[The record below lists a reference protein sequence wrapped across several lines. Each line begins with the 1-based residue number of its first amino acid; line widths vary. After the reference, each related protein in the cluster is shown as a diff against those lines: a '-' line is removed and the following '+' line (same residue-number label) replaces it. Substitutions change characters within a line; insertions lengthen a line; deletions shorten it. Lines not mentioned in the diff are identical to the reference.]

1 MGVINFEKQKLIKLI
16 DVAAGRKKADL
27 VLKNAKIVDVFQA
40 KILTGDIAISDG
52 YIAGIGES
60 YQGVEERNYTGKYVA
75 PGFIE
80 AHIHIESSY
89 VSPEEFSRVF
99 IPRGTTTILA
109 DPHEIVN
116 VAGLKGL
123 DYMVNA
129 AKNAKMDVRY
139 MMPPCVPAT
148 NFETSGADLYADDM
162 EDALK
167 TGEVD
172 GLAELMN
179 FPGVINADDKMID
192 EILMA
197 KKYGAR
203 IDGHAPQVVGK
214 DLNAYIAAGPAND
227 HECSTLEEAEE
238 RLARGMY
245 LLLREGSVTQDLRK
259 LLPIVNTAN
268 SRRCLLSGDDVQAKT
283 AINKGH
289 LDNSIRI
296 CIDEGLNP
304 ITAIQMATLNPA
316 EYCGLNDRGA
326 IAPGRRADM
335 VVFESLE
342 DFAVEET
349 YILGEKLS
357 QGNEYLGEVNY
368 YPIDSVESSMHV
380 KDFTREKLQLHL
392 NSDKVRAIG
401 VVPGEVLTTEEHV
414 TVRRDGDDNFVYN
427 DQEDVTKIVVVE
439 RHHNTGNVN
448 VNLLSGYGIKA
459 GAIAIS
465 IGHDSHNIIATGTN
479 DDDIFMAVNELIKQE
494 GGAVV
499 VKDEKVISRMELKI
513 AGLMCNLPAEKM
525 IAQQDALDEAVHE
538 ELGVPDNVNPV
549 MTLSFMPLAVI
560 PKLKI
565 TDKGLVDVEKN
576 AFVSNELD

>member
-1 MGVINFEKQKLIKLI
+1 MEKQKLIKLI

-549 MTLSFMPLAVI
+549 MTLSFMPLVVI

>member
-1 MGVINFEKQKLIKLI
+1 MEKQKLIKLI

-40 KILTGDIAISDG
+40 KILIGDIAISDG
-52 YIAGIGES
+52 YIAGIGGS

-129 AKNAKMDVRY
+129 AKNAKMDIRY

-197 KKYGAR
+197 KKYDAR

-304 ITAIQMATLNPA
+304 ITAIQMVTLNPA

-414 TVRRDGDDNFVYN
+414 TVKRDGDGNFVYN

>member
-1 MGVINFEKQKLIKLI
+1 MEKQKLIKLI

-123 DYMVNA
+123 DYMVNT
-129 AKNAKMDVRY
+129 AKNAKMDIRY

-179 FPGVINADDKMID
+179 FPGVINAEDKMID

-357 QGNEYLGEVNY
+357 QGNKYLGEVNY

-414 TVRRDGDDNFVYN
+414 TVKRDGDGNFVYN

>member
-1 MGVINFEKQKLIKLI
+1 MEKQKLIKLI

-40 KILTGDIAISDG
+40 KILIGDIAISDG
-52 YIAGIGES
+52 YIAGIGGS

-129 AKNAKMDVRY
+129 AKNAKMDIRY

-227 HECSTLEEAEE
+227 HECSILEEAEE

-304 ITAIQMATLNPA
+304 LTAIQMATLNPA

-357 QGNEYLGEVNY
+357 QGNKYLGEVNY

-414 TVRRDGDDNFVYN
+414 TVKRDGDGNFVYN

>member
-1 MGVINFEKQKLIKLI
+1 MEKQKLIKLI

-52 YIAGIGES
+52 YIAGIGGN

-129 AKNAKMDVRY
+129 AKNAKMDIHY

-259 LLPIVNTAN
+259 LLPTVNTAN

-357 QGNEYLGEVNY
+357 QGNKYLGEVNY

-414 TVRRDGDDNFVYN
+414 TVKRDGDGNFVYN

-513 AGLMCNLPAEKM
+513 AGLMCNLPAKKM

>member
-1 MGVINFEKQKLIKLI
+1 MEKQKLIKLI

-40 KILTGDIAISDG
+40 KILIGDIAISDG
-52 YIAGIGES
+52 YIAGIGGS

-80 AHIHIESSY
+80 DHIHIESSY

-129 AKNAKMDVRY
+129 AKNAKMDIRY

-192 EILMA
+192 EILMT

-357 QGNEYLGEVNY
+357 QRNKYLGEVNY
-368 YPIDSVESSMHV
+368 YPIDSVASSMHV

-414 TVRRDGDDNFVYN
+414 TVNRDGDGNFVYN

-538 ELGVPDNVNPV
+538 ELSVPDNINPV

>member
-1 MGVINFEKQKLIKLI
+1 MEKQKLIKLI

-40 KILTGDIAISDG
+40 KILIGDIAISDG
-52 YIAGIGES
+52 YIAGIGGS

-129 AKNAKMDVRY
+129 AKNAKMDIRY

-192 EILMA
+192 KILMA

-296 CIDEGLNP
+296 CIDESLNP

-316 EYCGLNDRGA
+316 EYCSLNDRGA

-357 QGNEYLGEVNY
+357 QGNKYLGEVNY

-414 TVRRDGDDNFVYN
+414 TVRRDGDGNFVYN

-576 AFVSNELD
+576 TFVSNELD

>member
-1 MGVINFEKQKLIKLI
+1 MEKQKLIKLI

-40 KILTGDIAISDG
+40 KILIGDIAISDG
-52 YIAGIGES
+52 YIAGIGGS

-129 AKNAKMDVRY
+129 AKNAKMDIRY

-283 AINKGH
+283 VINKGH

-357 QGNEYLGEVNY
+357 QGNKYLGEVNY

-401 VVPGEVLTTEEHV
+401 VVPGEVLTTEKHV
-414 TVRRDGDDNFVYN
+414 TVKRDGDGNFVYN

-525 IAQQDALDEAVHE
+525 IAQQDALDETVHE

>member
-1 MGVINFEKQKLIKLI
+1 MEKQKLIKLI

-52 YIAGIGES
+52 YIAGIGGS

-129 AKNAKMDVRY
+129 AKNAKMDIRY

-326 IAPGRRADM
+326 IAPGCRADM

-357 QGNEYLGEVNY
+357 QGNKYLGEVNY

-414 TVRRDGDDNFVYN
+414 TVKRDGDGNFVYN

>member
-1 MGVINFEKQKLIKLI
+1 MKKQKLIKLI

-40 KILTGDIAISDG
+40 KILIGDIAISDG
-52 YIAGIGES
+52 YIAGIGGS

-129 AKNAKMDVRY
+129 AKNAKMDIRY

-380 KDFTREKLQLHL
+380 KDFTRKKLQLHL

-414 TVRRDGDDNFVYN
+414 TVKRDGDGNFVYN

>member
-1 MGVINFEKQKLIKLI
+1 MEKQKLIKLI

-109 DPHEIVN
+109 GPHEIVN

>member
-1 MGVINFEKQKLIKLI
+1 MEKQKLIKLI

-40 KILTGDIAISDG
+40 KILIGDIAISDG
-52 YIAGIGES
+52 YIAGIGGS

-129 AKNAKMDVRY
+129 AKNAKMDIRY

-214 DLNAYIAAGPAND
+214 DLNAYIAAGPADD

-342 DFAVEET
+342 AFAVEET

-414 TVRRDGDDNFVYN
+414 TVRRDGGGNFVYN

>member
-1 MGVINFEKQKLIKLI
+1 LEKQKLIKLI

-129 AKNAKMDVRY
+129 AKNAKMDIRY

-179 FPGVINADDKMID
+179 FPGVINAEDKMID

-414 TVRRDGDDNFVYN
+414 TVKRDGDGNFVYN

>member
-1 MGVINFEKQKLIKLI
+1 MEKQKLIKLI

-214 DLNAYIAAGPAND
+214 DLNAYIAADPAND

>member
-1 MGVINFEKQKLIKLI
+1 MEKQKLIKLI

-227 HECSTLEEAEE
+227 YECSTLEEAEE

>member
-1 MGVINFEKQKLIKLI
+1 MEKQKLIKLI

-27 VLKNAKIVDVFQA
+27 VLKNAKIVDVFQT
-40 KILTGDIAISDG
+40 KILIGDIAISDG
-52 YIAGIGES
+52 YIAGIGGS

-129 AKNAKMDVRY
+129 AKNAKMDIRY

-357 QGNEYLGEVNY
+357 QGNKYLGEVNY

-414 TVRRDGDDNFVYN
+414 TVRRDGDGNFVYN

-499 VKDEKVISRMELKI
+499 VKDKKVISRMELKI

>member
-1 MGVINFEKQKLIKLI
+1 MEKQKLIKLI

-129 AKNAKMDVRY
+129 AKNAKMDIRY

>member
-1 MGVINFEKQKLIKLI
+1 MEKQKLIKLI

-40 KILTGDIAISDG
+40 KILIGDIAISDG
-52 YIAGIGES
+52 YIAGIGGS

-129 AKNAKMDVRY
+129 AKNAKMDIRY

-316 EYCGLNDRGA
+316 EYCSLNDRGA

-414 TVRRDGDDNFVYN
+414 TVKRDGDGNFVYN

>member
-1 MGVINFEKQKLIKLI
+1 MEKQKLIKLI

-40 KILTGDIAISDG
+40 KILIGDIAISDG
-52 YIAGIGES
+52 YIAGIGGS

-129 AKNAKMDVRY
+129 ARNAKMDIRY

-414 TVRRDGDDNFVYN
+414 TVRRDGDGNFVYN

>member
-1 MGVINFEKQKLIKLI
+1 MEKQKLIKLI

-40 KILTGDIAISDG
+40 KILIGDIAISDG
-52 YIAGIGES
+52 YIAGIGGS

-129 AKNAKMDVRY
+129 AKNAKMDIRY

-148 NFETSGADLYADDM
+148 NFETSGADLYADNM

-227 HECSTLEEAEE
+227 HECSILEEAEE

-304 ITAIQMATLNPA
+304 LTAIQMATLNPA

-357 QGNEYLGEVNY
+357 QGNEYLSEVNY

-401 VVPGEVLTTEEHV
+401 VVPGEVLTTEDHV
-414 TVRRDGDDNFVYN
+414 TVKRDGDGNFVYN

>member
-1 MGVINFEKQKLIKLI
+1 MEKQKLIKLI

-52 YIAGIGES
+52 YIAGIGGS

-129 AKNAKMDVRY
+129 AKNAKMDIRY

-268 SRRCLLSGDDVQAKT
+268 SRRCLLSGDDVQAKI

-357 QGNEYLGEVNY
+357 QGNKYLGEVNY

-414 TVRRDGDDNFVYN
+414 TVKRDGDGNFVYN
-427 DQEDVTKIVVVE
+427 DQEDITKIVVVE

-448 VNLLSGYGIKA
+448 ENLLSGYGIKA

-513 AGLMCNLPAEKM
+513 AGLMCNLSAEKM

-549 MTLSFMPLAVI
+549 MTLSFMTLAVI

>member
-1 MGVINFEKQKLIKLI
+1 MEKQKLIKLI

-40 KILTGDIAISDG
+40 KILIGDIAISDG
-52 YIAGIGES
+52 YIAGIGGS

-129 AKNAKMDVRY
+129 AKNAKMDIRY

-316 EYCGLNDRGA
+316 EYCSLNDRGA

-380 KDFTREKLQLHL
+380 KDFTRKKLQLHL

-414 TVRRDGDDNFVYN
+414 TVKRDGDGNFVYN

>member
-1 MGVINFEKQKLIKLI
+1 MEKQKLIKLI

-40 KILTGDIAISDG
+40 KILIGDIAISDG
-52 YIAGIGES
+52 YIAGIGGS

-129 AKNAKMDVRY
+129 AKNAKMDIRY

-357 QGNEYLGEVNY
+357 QGNKYLGEVNY

-414 TVRRDGDDNFVYN
+414 TVKRDGDGNFVYN

-439 RHHNTGNVN
+439 RHHNHHNTGNVN

>member
-1 MGVINFEKQKLIKLI
+1 MEKRKLIKLI
-16 DVAAGRKKADL
+16 DIAAGRKKADL

-40 KILTGDIAISDG
+40 KILIGDIAISDG
-52 YIAGIGES
+52 YIAGIGGS

-129 AKNAKMDVRY
+129 AKNAKMDIRY

-357 QGNEYLGEVNY
+357 QGNKYLGEVNY

-380 KDFTREKLQLHL
+380 KDFTRKKLQLHL

-414 TVRRDGDDNFVYN
+414 TVKRDGDGNFVYN

>member
-1 MGVINFEKQKLIKLI
+1 MEKQKLIKLI

-40 KILTGDIAISDG
+40 KILIGDIAISDG
-52 YIAGIGES
+52 YIAGIGGS

-129 AKNAKMDVRY
+129 AKNAKMDIRY

-414 TVRRDGDDNFVYN
+414 TVKRDGDGNFVYN

>member
-1 MGVINFEKQKLIKLI
+1 MEKQKLIKLI

-214 DLNAYIAAGPAND
+214 DLNAYIAAGLAND

>member
-1 MGVINFEKQKLIKLI
+1 MEKQKLIKLI

-40 KILTGDIAISDG
+40 KILIGDIAISDG
-52 YIAGIGES
+52 YIAGIGGS
-60 YQGVEERNYTGKYVA
+60 YQGVEERNYTSKYVA

-129 AKNAKMDVRY
+129 AKNAKMDIRY

-316 EYCGLNDRGA
+316 EYCSLNDRGA

-357 QGNEYLGEVNY
+357 QGNKYLGEVNY

-414 TVRRDGDDNFVYN
+414 TVKRDGDGNFVYN
-427 DQEDVTKIVVVE
+427 DHEDVTKIVVVE

>member
-1 MGVINFEKQKLIKLI
+1 MEKQKLIKLI

-40 KILTGDIAISDG
+40 KILIGDIAISDG
-52 YIAGIGES
+52 YIAGIGGS

-129 AKNAKMDVRY
+129 AKNAKMDIRY

-289 LDNSIRI
+289 LDNNIRI

-380 KDFTREKLQLHL
+380 KDFTRKKLQLHL

-414 TVRRDGDDNFVYN
+414 TVKRDGDGNFVYN
-427 DQEDVTKIVVVE
+427 DHEDVTKIVVVE

-513 AGLMCNLPAEKM
+513 AGLMCNLPAAKM

>member
-1 MGVINFEKQKLIKLI
+1 MEKQKLIKLI

-40 KILTGDIAISDG
+40 KILIGDIAISDG
-52 YIAGIGES
+52 YIAGIGGS

-116 VAGLKGL
+116 IAGLKGL

-129 AKNAKMDVRY
+129 AKNAKMDIRY

-357 QGNEYLGEVNY
+357 QGNKYLGEVNY

-414 TVRRDGDDNFVYN
+414 TVKRDGDGNFVYN

>member
-1 MGVINFEKQKLIKLI
+1 MEKQKLIKLI

-560 PKLKI
+560 SKLKI

>member
-1 MGVINFEKQKLIKLI
+1 MEKQKLIKLI

-52 YIAGIGES
+52 YIAGIGGS

-129 AKNAKMDVRY
+129 AKNAKMDIRY

-357 QGNEYLGEVNY
+357 QGNKYLGEVNY

-414 TVRRDGDDNFVYN
+414 TVNRDGDGNFVYN

>member
-1 MGVINFEKQKLIKLI
+1 MEKQKLIKLI

-129 AKNAKMDVRY
+129 AKNAKMDIRY

-179 FPGVINADDKMID
+179 FPGVINAEDKMID

-304 ITAIQMATLNPA
+304 ITAIQMVTLNPA

-414 TVRRDGDDNFVYN
+414 TVKRDGDGNFVYN

>member
-1 MGVINFEKQKLIKLI
+1 MEKQKLIKLI

-40 KILTGDIAISDG
+40 KILIGDIAISDG
-52 YIAGIGES
+52 YIAGIGGS

-129 AKNAKMDVRY
+129 AKNAKMDIRY

-179 FPGVINADDKMID
+179 FPGVINVDDKMID

-357 QGNEYLGEVNY
+357 QGNKYLGEVNY

-401 VVPGEVLTTEEHV
+401 VVPGEVLTTEKHV
-414 TVRRDGDDNFVYN
+414 TVKRDGDGNFVYN

>member
-1 MGVINFEKQKLIKLI
+1 MEKQKLIKLI

-52 YIAGIGES
+52 YIAGIGGN

-129 AKNAKMDVRY
+129 AKNAKMDIHY

-259 LLPIVNTAN
+259 LLPTVNTAN

-357 QGNEYLGEVNY
+357 QGNKYLGEVNY

-380 KDFTREKLQLHL
+380 KDFTRKKLQLHL

-414 TVRRDGDDNFVYN
+414 TVKRDGDGNFVYN

-513 AGLMCNLPAEKM
+513 AGLMCNLPAKKM

-576 AFVSNELD
+576 AFVSNELE

>member
-1 MGVINFEKQKLIKLI
+1 MEKQKLIKLI

-179 FPGVINADDKMID
+179 FPGVINADYKKID

>member
-1 MGVINFEKQKLIKLI
+1 MEKQKLIKLI

-52 YIAGIGES
+52 YIAGIGGS

-129 AKNAKMDVRY
+129 AKNAKMDIRY

-162 EDALK
+162 EDSLK

-259 LLPIVNTAN
+259 LLPIVNAAN

-357 QGNEYLGEVNY
+357 QGNKYLGEVNY

-414 TVRRDGDDNFVYN
+414 TVKRDGDGNFVYN

>member
-1 MGVINFEKQKLIKLI
+1 MEKQKLIKLI

-214 DLNAYIAAGPAND
+214 DLNVYIAAGPAND

>member
-1 MGVINFEKQKLIKLI
+1 MEKQKLIKLI

-40 KILTGDIAISDG
+40 KILIGDIAISDG
-52 YIAGIGES
+52 YIAGIGGS

-129 AKNAKMDVRY
+129 AKNAKMDIRY

-283 AINKGH
+283 VINKGH

-357 QGNEYLGEVNY
+357 QGNKYLGEVNY

-380 KDFTREKLQLHL
+380 KDFTRKKLQLHL

-414 TVRRDGDDNFVYN
+414 TVKRDGDGNFVYN

>member
-1 MGVINFEKQKLIKLI
+1 MEKQKLIKLI

-40 KILTGDIAISDG
+40 KILIGDIAISDG
-52 YIAGIGES
+52 YIAGIGGS

-129 AKNAKMDVRY
+129 AKNAKIDIRY

-148 NFETSGADLYADDM
+148 NFKTSGADLYADDM

-179 FPGVINADDKMID
+179 FPGVINAEDKMID

-414 TVRRDGDDNFVYN
+414 TVRRDGDGNFVYN
-427 DQEDVTKIVVVE
+427 DQEDITKIVVVE

>member
-1 MGVINFEKQKLIKLI
+1 MEKQKLIKLI

-52 YIAGIGES
+52 YIAGIGGS

-129 AKNAKMDVRY
+129 AKNAKMDIRY

-162 EDALK
+162 EDSLK

-357 QGNEYLGEVNY
+357 QRNKYLGEVNY

-414 TVRRDGDDNFVYN
+414 TVKRDGDGNFVYN

-513 AGLMCNLPAEKM
+513 AGLMCNLSAEKM